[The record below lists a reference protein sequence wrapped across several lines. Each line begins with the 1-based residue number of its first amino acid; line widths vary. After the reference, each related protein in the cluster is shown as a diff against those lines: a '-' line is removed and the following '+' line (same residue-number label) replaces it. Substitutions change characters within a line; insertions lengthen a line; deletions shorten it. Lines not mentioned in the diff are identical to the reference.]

1 MLRVVVR
8 CLMLS
13 MTLLVG
19 CAKFQMTNANVALMY
34 PLIELCIAE
43 SVRSDPQ
50 IVGFRKMNLD
60 HGHGPSYSFEIADP
74 TQFKI
79 KHLGFVVRQTPGVQS
94 APQIEITSNFPARL
108 GAARLRESVLQWQQD
123 MLSRIVEQCTDRE
136 AVFVEAAICGKGEKH
151 TLCARGELR

>member
-13 MTLLVG
+13 MALLVG
-19 CAKFQMTNANVALMY
+19 CAKFQMTNANVALAS
-34 PLIELCIAE
+34 PLIEVCIAE

-50 IVGFRKMNLD
+50 IVGFRKMSLD
-60 HGHGPSYSFEIADP
+60 YGPSYSFEIADP
-74 TQFKI
+74 TQLGNKR
-79 KHLGFVVRQTPGVQS
+79 LGFVVRQTQGLQS
-94 APQIEITSNFPARL
+94 APQIEITSNFRARL

-123 MLSRIVEQCTDRE
+123 MLSRVVEQCTDRE
-136 AVFVEAAICGKGEKH
+136 AFFAEAAICGKGEKH